1 MPIYEYRCQIC
12 DERFERLVP
21 MSAASAPAVCP
32 TCGSPDTRKQ
42 FSTFATTIRS
52 SSSSANAGTACAPS
66 GG

>member
-1 MPIYEYRCQIC
+1 MPIYEYRCQTC

-21 MSAASAPAVCP
+21 MSAANAPAVCP

-42 FSTFATTIRS
+42 FSTFATSVRS
-52 SSSSANAGTACAPS
+52 SASANTGTACAPS

>member
-1 MPIYEYRCQIC
+1 MPIYEYRCERC

-21 MSAASAPAVCP
+21 MSAADAPTDCP
-32 TCGSPDTRKQ
+32 TCGSPKTRKQ

-52 SSSSANAGTACAPS
+52 SSSVTSGATCAPT